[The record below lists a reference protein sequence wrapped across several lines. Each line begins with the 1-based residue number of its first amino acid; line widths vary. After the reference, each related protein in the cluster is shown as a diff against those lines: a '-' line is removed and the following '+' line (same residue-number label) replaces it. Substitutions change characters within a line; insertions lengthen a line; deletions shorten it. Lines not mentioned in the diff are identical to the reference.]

1 MQVLLLAVFQ
11 LLACAQDLGEV
22 QAQLPWS
29 PEPKRYS
36 VAVDSAVTKNTLTL
50 YPHDGLV
57 GVDVKDTLVSRLD
70 DPDRGGSKWTIVEL
84 YDYECPHCWYA
95 VPIYTHVAEAYHS
108 ISTIKFTSLN
118 CHLHYNL
125 PACYM
130 FEEIAGIKDFPS
142 FVACPP
148 GNQVDVDSELSAL
161 PERALNLLR
170 KFPPGDPS
178 REALM
183 KLARC
188 RHKFVEAAAKGN
200 VAEDPFLS
208 AREMAGWVESVTGIK
223 TPMPEELEKGAD
235 FKDPIIRVNA
245 LAPPGR
251 PGWLRDEEVGRPGVS
266 RFVPAE
272 RWYDALVGFVVLLY
286 QGYRPQK
293 HWATLKVTKYLAK
306 AFPVKGKELAEL
318 ASRMQNTDSAAMLDD
333 IQDIIQAWS
342 IEVGLGDPS
351 KDDVDKDDERLR
363 SLTCSMRGSSSTC
376 TMWDLLHVTLTAVAV
391 RGFSGRSL
399 LGDGSI
405 LSSGDG
411 GKVLALED
419 PEEAINEAQTFVRL
433 MIENF
438 LNCRD
443 CQKRFLFDFDHCLYR
458 RCDVDD
464 WRSLPL
470 WLWRVH
476 NAVNLHVA
484 STRHATVDRRW
495 PMYEDCPSCWS
506 QDLVM
511 GTSSARLLQSYSYSQ
526 VARSESS
533 WSSQE
538 LDQAF
543 HLKNVF
549 WHLVRTF
556 VGIKKIVFSLDDF
569 HGRERREIQAVLREE
584 GVKFE
589 GDAHSGSDQHDIS
602 HTGSEPQG
610 MMPPPVVR
618 TEPQGMPPPVVRPSL
633 SMPGVPAG
641 VPLGTAVQP
650 VGTSASHIFLGLM
663 ALGTGVA
670 TIICFFSQDDQD
682 DVDIMELGDR
692 GETRAPV
699 FREPAILEVDEED
712 DPELV
717 RDEGRPTTTEQEIAE
732 AAE

>member
-1 MQVLLLAVFQ
+1 MQVLLLSICQ
-11 LLACAQDLGEV
+11 LHLLVLSRAQNLDDV

-29 PEPKRYS
+29 PEPLRYS
-36 VAVDSAVTKNTLTL
+36 VAVDSSVTKSTLTL
-50 YPHDGLV
+50 YPEDSLV
-57 GVDVKDTLVSRLD
+57 GVDVRDTLISRLE
-70 DPDRGGSKWTIVEL
+70 DPARGGSKWTIVEI

-95 VPIYTHVAEAYHS
+95 VPIYTHVAEAYRS
-108 ISTIKFTSLN
+108 ISTLTFTSLN

-130 FEEIAGIKDFPS
+130 LEEIAGIKDFPS
-142 FVACPP
+142 FIACPP
-148 GNQVDVDSELSAL
+148 GNQVDVDSELSSL

-170 KFPPGDPS
+170 RFPAGDPS
-178 REALM
+178 RDALM

-188 RHKFVEAAAKGN
+188 RHKFVESAAKGN
-200 VAEDPFLS
+200 VVEDPFLS
-208 AREMAGWVESVTGIK
+208 AREMARWVGTVTGFK
-223 TPMPEELEKGAD
+223 APMPEELEKGAD

-293 HWATLKVTKYLAK
+293 HQATLEVTRYLSK
-306 AFPVKGKELAEL
+306 AFPVKGKQLAAL

-333 IQDIIQAWS
+333 VQDIIQAWS
-342 IEVGLGDPS
+342 IEVGLGDPARDGDE
-351 KDDVDKDDERLR
+351 KEDERLR
-363 SLTCSMRGSSSTC
+363 SLTCSMGGSSSTC

-391 RGFSGRSL
+391 RGHSGRSL

-411 GKVLALED
+411 GKVLALQD
-419 PEEAINEAQTFVRL
+419 PKAGIHDAQAFVRL

-438 LNCRD
+438 LNCRG
-443 CQKRFLFDFDHCLYR
+443 CQKRFLFDFDNCLYR
-458 RCDVDD
+458 RCEVTD

-476 NAVNLHVA
+476 NAISLHVA
-484 STRHATVDRRW
+484 SARHATVDRRW
-495 PMYEDCPSCWS
+495 PMYEDCPSCWKR
-506 QDLVM
+506 DLVM
-511 GTSSARLLQSYSYSQ
+511 GTSSGRLLQSYKSHAQ
-526 VARSESS
+526 RAQSESS

-538 LDQAF
+538 LDQPF

-549 WHLVRTF
+549 WHLVRTYI
-556 VGIKKIVFSLDDF
+556 GIQKIVFSLDEF
-569 HGRERREIQAVLREE
+569 HGQEKNEIRAVLLKE
-584 GVKFE
+584 GVKLP
-589 GDAHSGSDQHDIS
+589 GDSNSGSDHQHIS
-602 HTGSEPQG
+602 HSGREH
-610 MMPPPVVR
+610 R
-618 TEPQGMPPPVVRPSL
+618 GMPLTQPVVRPGL
-633 SMPGVPAG
+633 SMPGMQTA
-641 VPLGTAVQP
+641 VPLETVQTEGTASSQ
-650 VGTSASHIFLGLM
+650 IFLGLL
-663 ALGTGVA
+663 ALSAGVA
-670 TIICFFSQDDQD
+670 SIICFFSQDTED
-682 DVDIMELGDR
+682 DVDTMELGDR

-699 FREPAILEVDEED
+699 FRDPGAMAVEQEED

-717 RDEGRPTTTEQEIAE
+717 RDGSRPTATTHEIAE